1 MRKVVYLLLV
11 LAGAGL
17 LGWQVFQRASAS
29 NPAFGPRRQA
39 VAVELAPV
47 RTGLIRDL
55 GHYTGSLQASSQF
68 VIAPR
73 ITGRLK
79 HLLVNIGDKVERDQV
94 VVQIVDEE
102 YRLQVEQARAA
113 LEVAKASLAEA
124 VSNFSFARKE
134 LDRAN
139 ALSGK
144 KIYSQAELDVA
155 QSRFQAGEAKKK
167 VAQAVVAEKEAALS
181 EAQVRLSYTQIR
193 ASWRGGSDV
202 RVVGERFV
210 DEGTMLAANAPIATV
225 LELNPLL
232 GVINVIERDYPRLRL
247 GQEALVTA
255 DALPG
260 QTFKG
265 RVIRLAPLI
274 TETSRQARVE
284 LEIPNQDWLLKPG
297 MFIRAEI
304 EFDRHQTA
312 TLVPQAALAKRA
324 NRQGVFLADPEDL
337 KVSFVPL
344 KLGLVEGETV
354 EVLEPALSGRVV
366 VVGHHLL
373 EDGSAIVLPGQRPKE
388 QTGQPG
394 PGQNPRPGP
403 GGGPPGAK
411 RPAQ

>member
-1 MRKVVYLLLV
+1 MRKAIYLLLI

-29 NPAFGPRRQA
+29 NPAFAPRRQA
-39 VAVELAPV
+39 VAVELGQV

-124 VSNFSFARKE
+124 VSNFNFSRKE
-134 LDRAN
+134 LDRAT
-139 ALSGK
+139 ALGGK

-155 QSRFQAGEAKKK
+155 ESRFQAAEAKKK

-181 EAQVRLSYTQIR
+181 EAQVRLSYTQIK

-210 DEGTMLAANAPIATV
+210 DEGAMLAANAPIATI

-232 GVINVIERDYPRLRL
+232 GVINVIERDYPRLSL

-255 DALPG
+255 DALPD

-284 LEIPNQDWLLKPG
+284 LEIPNKEWLLKPG

-304 EFDRHQTA
+304 EFARHKAA

-324 NRQGVFLADPEDL
+324 EKRGVFLADQDGL

-344 KLGLVEGETV
+344 KLGLVEGESV

-373 EDGSAIVLPGQRPKE
+373 EDGSAIVLPNQRPN
-388 QTGQPG
+388 GQSGQAGSG
-394 PGQNPRPGP
+394 PGNRPGQTA
-403 GGGPPGAK
+403 GPPGSK